1 MDILIYF
8 QLPRE
13 WNFKFKFQ
21 KTVQNILKHYCFSK
35 IFVIYNKKKKDKIK
49 EYKKSYCINSQID
62 IETIYNMLIHGFT
75 EKVINKNIN
84 MSLKRFLY

>member
-1 MDILIYF
+1 M
-8 QLPRE
+8 
-13 WNFKFKFQ
+13 
-21 KTVQNILKHYCFSK
+21 
-35 IFVIYNKKKKDKIK
+35 K